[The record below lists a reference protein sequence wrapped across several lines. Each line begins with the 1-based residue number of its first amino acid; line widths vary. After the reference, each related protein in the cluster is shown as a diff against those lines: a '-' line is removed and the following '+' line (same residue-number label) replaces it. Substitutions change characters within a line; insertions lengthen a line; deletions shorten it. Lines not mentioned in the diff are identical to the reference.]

1 MFPIY
6 FGYGGAASILSVLMS
21 VVFLIFSHL
30 LLGVQLIGCWFT
42 YKKMHLPGWKGI
54 IPLYNVYVLF
64 EELWET
70 RFFWRGVIYFGIF
83 ALSFIT
89 GEVLFAVGGVSSL
102 AVVPGVPL
110 PTSVIVVMIIGILF
124 FIAALVM
131 LILSFVVFFKIYH
144 KTAKAFGLKTAWAWG
159 MMFVPYIMFPII
171 GFNRNIIY
179 YGPINTIKE

>member
-6 FGYGGAASILSVLMS
+6 YGYGGAASVLSVLMTIVS
-21 VVFLIFSHL
+21 FIFSNL

-70 RFFWRGVIYFGIF
+70 KYFWRGVICFGIF

-89 GEVLFAVGGVSSL
+89 GEVIFTVGGVSSL
-102 AVVPGVPL
+102 AAYPGMPL
-110 PTSVIVVMIIGILF
+110 PTSVIVTMIIGILF
-124 FIAALVM
+124 FIASLVM
-131 LILSFVVFFKIYH
+131 LIMSFVVFFKIYH
-144 KTAKAFGLKTAWAWG
+144 KTAKAFGLKTAWVWG
-159 MMFVPYIMFPII
+159 MLFVPYIMFPII
-171 GFNRNIIY
+171 GFNRNIVY
-179 YGPINTIKE
+179 YGPVNTIKE